1 MKVNSSHDYYTK
13 KVRSVLFMLLV
24 VVAVSSILSTFW
36 VKMLHIYGDSMQP
49 NLKAGDVVLSI
60 KHNKLKQGDVIA
72 FSCGNRI
79 LVKRVIATSG
89 QWVNLD
95 KDGNVYVDDK
105 ELTEPYLNGEKKSY
119 GKVNIRLPYQVPD
132 GRYFVMGDNRENSVD
147 SRDSVVGAVSSKQL
161 VGKLTIRI
169 WPLSRISIVK

>member
-1 MKVNSSHDYYTK
+1 MK
-13 KVRSVLFMLLV
+13 
-24 VVAVSSILSTFW
+24 
-36 VKMLHIYGDSMQP
+36 P

-72 FSCGNRI
+72 FSCGNQI

-119 GKVNIRLPYQVPD
+119 GKVNICLPYQVPD
-132 GRYFVMGDNRENSVD
+132 GKYFVMGDNRENSVD
-147 SRDSVVGAVSSKQL
+147 SRNSVVGAVSSKQL